1 MSAHPEFD
9 AYVTATNAV
18 DDLLPRVAHLYVL
31 CESRQCETQE
41 ALDEAR
47 NLLLDNADA
56 LDAAI
61 ETMGKAANAWTA
73 RVRRKVM
80 TDRMAGL
87 PVVTGEPPVAS

>member
-18 DDLLPRVAHLYVL
+18 DDILPRVAHLYVL
-31 CESRQCETQE
+31 CESRRCESQE

-47 NLLLDNADA
+47 NLLLANADA

-61 ETMGKAANAWTA
+61 ETLGKAANAWTA

>member
-9 AYVTATNAV
+9 AYVNATNAV
-18 DDLLPRVAHLYVL
+18 DELLPRVAHLYVL
-31 CESRQCETQE
+31 CESRRCESQQ

-56 LDAAI
+56 LDVAI
-61 ETMGKAANAWTA
+61 ETMRKAATAWTA

-87 PVVTGEPPVAS
+87 PVVIGEPPVAS